1 MKRKIAV
8 SFLIMA
14 LVCALVGGATFALFT
29 STASNDGN
37 TFGAG
42 TVVVKAGESDFTNV
56 VIDNM
61 APGDTINGSFVVE
74 NAGTL
79 DIWFKVIANASGAL
93 FKGDTPAQVTI
104 DSYIDALAAGA
115 SATINYSVYLPLGAN
130 NDYQDVDG
138 ALNFTVNAVQS
149 ANNSD
154 KAGL

>member
-29 STASNDGN
+29 SQASNDGN

-42 TVVVKAGESDFTNV
+42 TVAVSAGESDFTGV

-61 APGDTINGSFVVE
+61 APGDTICGSFNVLNE
-74 NAGTL
+74 GSL
-79 DIWFKVIANASGAL
+79 DIWFKVAANASGAL
-93 FKGDTPAQVTI
+93 FEGATPAVVTI
-104 DSYIDALAAGA
+104 DAYNDALAAAGT
-115 SATINYSVYLPLGAN
+115 ATIKYSVNLPLAAN
-130 NDYQDVDG
+130 DDYQGVDG
-138 ALNFTVNAVQS
+138 NLNFTVNAVQS
-149 ANNSD
+149 ANNAA